1 VVVPSLS
8 LMDLMDQQ
16 GAHDTI
22 RADQVGAAGVR
33 SARVFASRLAGH
45 GARLAVTLRAEI
57 RVDDRRAGERAD
69 GVGVASAAGGGS
81 WGTGGMMGIIT
92 ERDSAADGY
101 EAVNVPPAPDQA
113 ALRKAALYTA
123 TESGGSGAILRRRS
137 ALPTRRSV
145 LYLHCDQDT
154 FVPEDLVTWY
164 TERGFHFYVAD
175 LRPQDRLERPG
186 RQRGHGPGRGDCFAG
201 LDAACRHLRDTEGI
215 DMIIMSAHSADAVTA
230 ALWCDARR
238 DAGLADALILS
249 SPVFGRRLRRALDI
263 ACPVLVMSP
272 AGDPEAQGGP
282 SGRLTARLRRRNEAA
297 TVRLGPHVTWLRLE
311 DGLGGDAPGAS
322 ADRRRF
328 FDELGRWLGAYMY
341 GQVRDQLL

>member
-1 VVVPSLS
+1 
-8 LMDLMDQQ
+8 
-16 GAHDTI
+16 
-22 RADQVGAAGVR
+22 
-33 SARVFASRLAGH
+33 
-45 GARLAVTLRAEI
+45 
-57 RVDDRRAGERAD
+57 
-69 GVGVASAAGGGS
+69 
-81 WGTGGMMGIIT
+81 MMGIIT

-101 EAVNVPPAPDQA
+101 EAVRVPPAPDQA

-123 TESGGSGAILRRRS
+123 TESGGRGVILRRRS

-175 LRPQDRLERPG
+175 LRPQDRMERPG
-186 RQRGHGPGRGDCFAG
+186 RPRGHGPGRGDCFAG

-215 DMIIMSAHSADAVTA
+215 DMIIVSAHSADALTA

-249 SPVFGRRLRRALDI
+249 SPAFGRRLRRGLDI

-272 AGDPEAQGGP
+272 APGQESPGGP
-282 SGRLTARLRRRNEAA
+282 AGRLTTRLRRRTDAGA
-297 TVRLGPHVTWLRLE
+297 VRLGPHVTWLRLE
-311 DGLGGDAPGAS
+311 DGLDGPERGPGD
-322 ADRRRF
+322 DRRRF